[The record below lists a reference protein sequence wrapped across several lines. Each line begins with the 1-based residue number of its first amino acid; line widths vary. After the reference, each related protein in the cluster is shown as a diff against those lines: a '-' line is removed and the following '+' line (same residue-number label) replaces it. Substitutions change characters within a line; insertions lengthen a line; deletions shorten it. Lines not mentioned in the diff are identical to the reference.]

1 LLSPEL
7 NEKISKFEVHEGCTV
22 KVIFYSTLKK
32 KITKFSRMVNE
43 KVSGGKKF
51 IKIENLEKISDFCSA
66 SFEIPTFLMNPILK
80 EKEFYYPLYDN
91 DNFSNPNNTQLE
103 YWEPEVGKPTLT
115 LKQIKKTGKQF
126 FFVIFKTP
134 LQ

>member
-1 LLSPEL
+1 
-7 NEKISKFEVHEGCTV
+7 
-22 KVIFYSTLKK
+22 
-32 KITKFSRMVNE
+32 MVNE

-51 IKIENLEKISDFCSA
+51 IKIEGLEKISDFCST

-80 EKEFYYPLYDN
+80 EKDFYYPLYDN
-91 DNFSNPNNTQLE
+91 DNFPNPNDVQLE

-126 FFVIFKTP
+126 FRYFF
-134 LQ
+134 